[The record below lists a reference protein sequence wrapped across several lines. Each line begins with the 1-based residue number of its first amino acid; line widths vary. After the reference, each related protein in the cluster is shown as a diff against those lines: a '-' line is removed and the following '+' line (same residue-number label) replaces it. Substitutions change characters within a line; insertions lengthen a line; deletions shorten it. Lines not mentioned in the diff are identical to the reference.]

1 MTRAS
6 RGLVMLALGV
16 LMLERI
22 WTGTLVWFV
31 NPRTLGLTWMAALGL
46 IALIAAVINAQRGQF
61 ARAFICTI
69 ITIIGWVATL
79 FIGLFPRIIVSTL
92 SLGDSV
98 TIQNAQSSH
107 YTLVV
112 MTVAAVVMV
121 PVIILYQWWG
131 FRTLMARLGRGKM
144 PWSAP
149 DPS

>member
-1 MTRAS
+1 LIATP
-6 RGLVMLALGV
+6 
-16 LMLERI
+16 
-22 WTGTLVWFV
+22 FV
-31 NPRTLGLTWMAALGL
+31 AHSVNARSVVPVAIPAALGL
-46 IALIAAVINAQRGQF
+46 IALIAAVINAQRGEF

-69 ITIIGWVATL
+69 LTIVGWVATL

-131 FRTLMARLGRGKM
+131 FRTLMARLGRGTM

-149 DPS
+149 DSN